1 MKVMI
6 VDPDRYFAELAS
18 YHLESRAH
26 LVVHQTNPF
35 HALAQVRQWEPDV
48 VVLSAEP
55 AYSGLMQKLYSLS
68 PRPAILLVDH
78 MDRFAR
84 AWRAWQRG
92 GDELLLKPIL
102 RFEELHD
109 AIVGALENAAV
120 DTRAIPLPVAASA

>member
-1 MKVMI
+1 MKVLI
-6 VDPDRYFAELAS
+6 ADPDWYFAELAQ

-26 LVVHQTNPF
+26 LVVHQANPF
-35 HALAQVRQWEPDV
+35 HALAQARRWQPDV
-48 VVLSAEP
+48 AIVSAEP
-55 AYSGLMQKLYSLS
+55 AFSGLMQKLYTLQ

-109 AIVGALENAAV
+109 SLVGALENAAV
-120 DTRAIPLPVAASA
+120 DIRAIPLPVAASA